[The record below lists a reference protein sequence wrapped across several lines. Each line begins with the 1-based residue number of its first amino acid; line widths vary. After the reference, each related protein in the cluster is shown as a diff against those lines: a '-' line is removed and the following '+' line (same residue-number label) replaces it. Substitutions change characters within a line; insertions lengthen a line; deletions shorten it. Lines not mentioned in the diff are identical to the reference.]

1 MQNVDALHG
10 VNVQGCRVRQGRLV
24 DFMHRESLDFAVL
37 VTREHIEY
45 LLGPRWDFRF
55 EPVAVVDSSGKALI
69 VCPDRAPESVAADD
83 VRTYVEKW
91 RSTLRYDQRKASSLV
106 LADWLI
112 DRSQTKRIGVEFSSF
127 PEHLSRLFEN
137 VERVDLE
144 PFLLQCRRRKDPDER
159 ARLQVAIDATGR
171 MYEVARSIVEPG
183 ITELEVFSKLQ
194 QAAVG
199 ICGEPLTET
208 GNDYACGVRG
218 GPARSRRCESGELYI
233 LDLGPAFQG
242 YFADNARTLS
252 VDRQPTDEQFTAWK
266 YVTSALTIVERIGRA
281 GVSCREIYQEVFDW
295 LRTAPVGT
303 WSSHLGHGIGL
314 FPHETPHLNPSWDDR
329 LENGDVIAVEPALY
343 APSLKCGM
351 RIENDYL
358 VTETGLELLSPFPL
372 GLVEEVTP

>member
-1 MQNVDALHG
+1 M
-10 VNVQGCRVRQGRLV
+10 
-24 DFMHRESLDFAVL
+24 
-37 VTREHIEY
+37 
-45 LLGPRWDFRF
+45 
-55 EPVAVVDSSGKALI
+55 
-69 VCPDRAPESVAADD
+69 
-83 VRTYVEKW
+83 RTYEAKW
-91 RSTLRYDQRKASSLV
+91 RSTLRNDQRKASSLV

-171 MYEVARSIVEPG
+171 MYEVARSLVEPG

-218 GPARSRRCESGELYI
+218 GPARSRRCEAGELYI

-266 YVTSALTIVERIGRA
+266 YVTSALTIVEPHWSRWRELSGNISGGFRLA
-281 GVSCREIYQEVFDW
+281 SDSPCR
-295 LRTAPVGT
+295 
-303 WSSHLGHGIGL
+303 HM
-314 FPHETPHLNPSWDDR
+314 
-329 LENGDVIAVEPALY
+329 VEPPWAWNWSVSSRNTTFK
-343 APSLKCGM
+343 PK
-351 RIENDYL
+351 
-358 VTETGLELLSPFPL
+358 L
-372 GLVEEVTP
+372 G